1 MNSPKYTKITVS
13 GQICTGKTTLYRSL
27 GKELGWET
35 FSTGQFFRDYAK
47 KHALSLEG
55 AEEQNEEITKKID
68 YQVRDLLKTKERII
82 VEGWMAGIM
91 ANSYPGILKVLL
103 ICSDKLRVS
112 RFAER
117 EGVSLNNAA
126 ARVKERDSSWLAEIS
141 KIYGRSDIF
150 APKHYDLVIDTTKL
164 TPNQILRQVLTTL
177 SWPTPTRPA

>member
-1 MNSPKYTKITVS
+1 MNKPKYTRITVS

-27 GKELGWET
+27 GEKLEWET

-55 AEEQNEEITKKID
+55 AEEQSESITKKID
-68 YQVRDLLKTKERII
+68 YRVRDLLKTKEHII

-103 ICSDKLRVS
+103 VCPEKQRVE

-117 EGVSLNNAA
+117 EKVSVKEAA
-126 ARVKERDSSWLAEIS
+126 MRVKERDTSWLAEIA
-141 KIYGRSDIF
+141 KIYERSDIF
-150 APKHYDLVIDTTKL
+150 DPHHYDLVINTANL
-164 TPNQILRQVLTTL
+164 TPKQILNRVLGKL
-177 SWPTPTRPA
+177 K